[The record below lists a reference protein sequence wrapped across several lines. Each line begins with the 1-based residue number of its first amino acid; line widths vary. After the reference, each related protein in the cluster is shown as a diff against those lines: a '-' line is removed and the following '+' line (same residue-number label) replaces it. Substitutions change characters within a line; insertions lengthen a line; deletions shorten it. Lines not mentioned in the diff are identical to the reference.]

1 MFISIAD
8 VYAVHGNNNNNNNN
22 NNKVAGMEAFSRASS
37 EQGRISLLADQTL
50 GRSTLEVV

>member
-8 VYAVHGNNNNNNNN
+8 VYAVHGNNNNNNN

>member
-8 VYAVHGNNNNNNNN
+8 VYAVHGNNNNNN